1 MNYDQKINN
10 YLTVAGQYL
19 IGRETEV
26 FLVLLGV
33 LSKGHILIEDQPGM
47 GKTVLASLTAKLL
60 GRPVNRIQFTNDLL
74 PADLLGGPVWIK
86 EENSFVFQP
95 GPIFNEMIL
104 ADELNRASAKTQSAL
119 LQAMEEKCVSLDGE
133 TFQLTDNF
141 CVLATQNPYEQVGTN
156 PLPESQLDRF
166 TLGIT
171 LEIPSRELEK
181 KILVMEDPRN
191 YIHNIEQCLNQED
204 CDEFIKAST
213 SCIVSDQLLEYVMD
227 IMTYLRNQGAH
238 VSPRSGQDLISLAKI
253 LAVISNRTNA
263 TPDDIQY
270 LAPYIFGHRVGGAR
284 GMKIGQLEVKKV
296 IGELPIS

>member
-1 MNYDQKINN
+1 MNYDEKINN
-10 YLTVAGQYL
+10 YLTVAGKYL

-26 FLVLLGV
+26 LLVLLGV

-86 EENSFVFQP
+86 EENAFVFHP

-133 TFQLTDNF
+133 NFPLSENF

-166 TLGIT
+166 SLGIT
-171 LEIPSRELEK
+171 LEVPSRELEK
-181 KILVMEDPRN
+181 KILIMDDPRD
-191 YIHNIEQCLNQED
+191 YIDKIDQCLSQDE
-204 CDEFIKAST
+204 CDELVVRAKK
-213 SCIVSDQLLEYVMD
+213 CIVSDQLLEYVMD
-227 IMTYLRNQGAH
+227 IMTALRNLGAH
-238 VSPRSGQDLISLAKI
+238 ISPRSGQDLISLGKI
-253 LAVISNRTNA
+253 LAVISNRTNV

-270 LAPYIFGHRVGGAR
+270 LAPFVFGHRVGGAR
-284 GMKIGQLEVKKV
+284 GMKIGQLEVKKL
-296 IGELPIS
+296 ISELSIP